1 MGGWRVVVSV
11 YGISF
16 LGDGN
21 VLRLDGGHTAF

>member
-1 MGGWRVVVSV
+1 MVASV

-21 VLRLDGGHTAF
+21 VLRLDGGHTAFRTD